1 MVSAF
6 IPFASFAGNTDETV
20 VNSTAGSTEAVTS
33 MESEPNS
40 QNSENDQGS
49 GEEPEDQTVT
59 EPTDSIEPTN
69 PPDITEPTNITEP
82 PKKKEVAKTSASK
95 TQSKS
100 IQSDSVVESEPGYEL
115 TVVGQQQAPL
125 SPGVIDSSCCTLH
138 LLIIILACI
147 ATGVYAW
154 DMKKRQARIYE
165 LEEELGEYVS
175 VK

>member
-1 MVSAF
+1 MVVISLIMVSAF

-82 PKKKEVAKTSASK
+82 PKKKRLQSLLQVQRRAKA
-95 TQSKS
+95 
-100 IQSDSVVESEPGYEL
+100 YNR
-115 TVVGQQQAPL
+115 TV
-125 SPGVIDSSCCTLH
+125 S
-138 LLIIILACI
+138 
-147 ATGVYAW
+147 
-154 DMKKRQARIYE
+154 
-165 LEEELGEYVS
+165 
-175 VK
+175 